1 MFLVAVYV
9 DDIVLGGRSEAEMNA
24 VKEELSQKFEMKD
37 LGPLHHFLGVT
48 VIQDQL
54 AGVIWIG
61 QPSYTEKILQKY
73 V

>member
-9 DDIVLGGRSEAEMNA
+9 DDIVLGGRSEAEMNV
-24 VKEELSQKFEMKD
+24 VKDELSQKFEMKD
-37 LGPLHHFLGVT
+37 LGPLHYFLGAK

-61 QPSYTEKILQKY
+61 
-73 V
+73 